1 MIGFSEDGL
10 INDCEEMRSIVD
22 EKMRQF
28 EEETGSL
35 LEAYAEMDEWL
46 ADAVTGG

>member
-10 INDCEEMRSIVD
+10 INDCEEARPVID

-35 LEAYAEMDEWL
+35 LEAYAKMDEWL
-46 ADAVTGG
+46 AE